1 MVLLHARA
9 ILRYT
14 RYVVLHKDFFE
25 LLLKIF
31 QLLRF
36 PGAIVMFKL
45 IILISA
51 SRDLKQENSFR

>member
-1 MVLLHARA
+1 M
-9 ILRYT
+9 

-31 QLLRF
+31 QLLRS

-51 SRDLKQENSFR
+51 LRDLKQKNSFR